1 MNELTLVNVVSLI
14 ADQVQDSTLHL
25 FEAVTGLVVFPGV
38 AFLRGRLRGR
48 GLMGMKTCGLLS
60 LVTVQYGQ

>member
-1 MNELTLVNVVSLI
+1 MNERVSELTLVNVVSLI
-14 ADQVQDSTLHL
+14 ADQEQDSTLRL

-48 GLMGMKTCGLLS
+48 GADG
-60 LVTVQYGQ
+60 